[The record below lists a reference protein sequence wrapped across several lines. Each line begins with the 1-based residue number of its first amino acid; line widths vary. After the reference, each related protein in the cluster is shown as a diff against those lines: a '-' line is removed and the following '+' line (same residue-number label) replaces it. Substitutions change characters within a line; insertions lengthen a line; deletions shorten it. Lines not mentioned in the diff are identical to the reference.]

1 MDINKVTPADANGRP
16 IIDTDSEDTQDLK
29 FGHSAKASDGRPAIH
44 ADDINMD
51 ERPLQKSSM
60 KKLGVSTGQN
70 DANQGTE
77 ESEDDSFGF
86 VSSDGDLDQNQDEL

>member
-1 MDINKVTPADANGRP
+1 
-16 IIDTDSEDTQDLK
+16 
-29 FGHSAKASDGRPAIH
+29 
-44 ADDINMD
+44 
-51 ERPLQKSSM
+51 M